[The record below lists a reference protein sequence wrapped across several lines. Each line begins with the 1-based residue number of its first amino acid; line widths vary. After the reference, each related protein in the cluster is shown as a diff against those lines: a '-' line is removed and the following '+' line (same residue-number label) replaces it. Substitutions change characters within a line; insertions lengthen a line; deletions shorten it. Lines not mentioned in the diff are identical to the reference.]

1 MDYRIRP
8 ARSDDRTAI
17 SSFTTETFEWGD
29 YVADAFPDWLSD
41 PNGHLVV
48 AVDDDDL
55 AIGMSR
61 GTLISPTELWLQGA
75 RVREDWR
82 RRGVAGS
89 MGGALIDWA
98 RQRGARVARL
108 LVEDWNEPARLQVLQ
123 VGLRPVAA
131 MLRGS
136 RTVGDASPLPA
147 GNGGRR
153 VPALE
158 QLARANSAEAEPA
171 FMSWTAGPLGRSSR
185 GLFPTGWSF
194 RRLTTDDL
202 AAAARREALWAAR
215 SGWAIATRDDE
226 TFEVSWLETR
236 QEDAVDLVRALVD
249 LATAA
254 GAERIAL
261 WIPDVDW
268 MGAAA
273 RRAGF
278 ELSGMTVF
286 AGAV

>member
-1 MDYRIRP
+1 
-8 ARSDDRTAI
+8 
-17 SSFTTETFEWGD
+17 
-29 YVADAFPDWLSD
+29 
-41 PNGHLVV
+41 
-48 AVDDDDL
+48 
-55 AIGMSR
+55 
-61 GTLISPTELWLQGA
+61 
-75 RVREDWR
+75 
-82 RRGVAGS
+82 
-89 MGGALIDWA
+89 
-98 RQRGARVARL
+98 
-108 LVEDWNEPARLQVLQ
+108 
-123 VGLRPVAA
+123 
-131 MLRGS
+131 
-136 RTVGDASPLPA
+136 LPA

-171 FMSWTAGPLGRSSR
+171 FMSWTAGPLGRSGR
-185 GLFPTGWSF
+185 GLFPIGWSF

-215 SGWAIATRDDE
+215 SGWAIATRDAE

-268 MGAAA
+268 MSAAA

>member
-8 ARSDDRTAI
+8 ARSDDRAAI

-55 AIGMSR
+55 AVGMSR

-89 MGGALIDWA
+89 MGDALIDWA

-108 LVEDWNEPARLQVLQ
+108 LIEDWNEPARLQVMQ

-158 QLARANSAEAEPA
+158 QLTRANSAEAEPA
-171 FMSWTAGPLGRSSR
+171 FMSWTAGPLGRSGR
-185 GLFPTGWSF
+185 GLFPIGWSF
-194 RRLTTDDL
+194 RRLTAEDL

-215 SGWAIATRDDE
+215 SGWVIATRDEE

-268 MGAAA
+268 MSAAA

>member
-8 ARSDDRTAI
+8 ATSDDRAAI
-17 SSFTTETFEWGD
+17 ASFTTETFEWGD

-41 PNGHLVV
+41 PSGHLVV
-48 AVDDDDL
+48 AVDDHDV

-89 MGGALIDWA
+89 MGSAVIDWA

-108 LVEDWNEPARLQVLQ
+108 LVEDWNEPARRQVMQ

-131 MLRGS
+131 MLRGG

-158 QLARANSAEAEPA
+158 QLTRAHSAEAEPA
-171 FMSWTAGPLGRSSR
+171 FMSWTAGPLGRAGR
-185 GLFPTGWSF
+185 GLFPIGWSF

-202 AAAARREALWAAR
+202 VASARHEALWAAR
-215 SGWAIATRDDE
+215 SGWAVGARNDE
-226 TFEVSWLETR
+226 TFEVSWLETGR
-236 QEDAVDLVRALVD
+236 EDAVDMVRALVD
-249 LATAA
+249 LATAS

-261 WIPDVDW
+261 WIPDVGW
-268 MGAAA
+268 MSAAA

-278 ELSGMTVF
+278 ELSGLTVF